1 MQSKKE
7 EENNDEAELPI
18 ITLSQAEVENSWYAE
33 YLEEEGVYIVKGKKI
48 EKFARRTNFNNIHGV
63 NRLRDI
69 MRKMGIEQEIR
80 RMGGVNESIIE
91 IENNRFEL
99 VDSSWED

>member
-1 MQSKKE
+1 
-7 EENNDEAELPI
+7 
-18 ITLSQAEVENSWYAE
+18 
-33 YLEEEGVYIVKGKKI
+33 
-48 EKFARRTNFNNIHGV
+48 
-63 NRLRDI
+63 